1 MTCVIDMQ
9 SIEEVIFLC
18 SFLKELAPFSCSL
31 SHILISASRF
41 RRLTDRQLCHNV
53 FIIETFLPVSEKRAH
68 SCRQRQIVSKDRVQ
82 ETDSWYAVRKKQA
95 YIPDLF

>member
-1 MTCVIDMQ
+1 M
-9 SIEEVIFLC
+9 
-18 SFLKELAPFSCSL
+18 
-31 SHILISASRF
+31 SASRF

-68 SCRQRQIVSKDRVQ
+68 SCRQRQMVSKDRVQ

-95 YIPDLF
+95 YIPDLFWNLH